1 MARPKRNPGY
11 NRYPSWSQN
20 RELRHSRL
28 SECALQSFPLRPEP
42 VIICRAISRSFEG
55 YCVSSVRRIRSLSV
69 VVVPCRA
76 SVLCPSACSCGL
88 PIFHERA
95 PTRTSSRTFV
105 DPAVSG
111 CLAIL
116 GVRSGKSL
124 GLPSDKSLLASKCL
138 QYGAN
143 YISTVYFK
151 SFVGMLGL
159 EVQHWHV
166 KTLPAWV
173 FNCMHQAY
181 PSLWS
186 RYLRVCHT
194 GASTGLPPCTPLDN
208 FLFPSTTWQRELVAN
223 NPLPSTDDHSAAQWF
238 DELRF
243 QVWLPRFIR
252 RRCENHF
259 MMSYPHL
266 TAPTELAILLE
277 APLTECLSSTEP
289 QVLSIAGLDGYPG
302 L

>member
-1 MARPKRNPGY
+1 MCPPVL
-11 NRYPSWSQN
+11 PSW
-20 RELRHSRL
+20 
-28 SECALQSFPLRPEP
+28 PEP
-42 VIICRAISRSFEG
+42 VIICRAISRSFEV
-55 YCVSSVRRIRSLSV
+55 YCVSSFRRICSLSV

-76 SVLCPSACSCGL
+76 SVLCPPAYSSGL
-88 PIFHERA
+88 ILFHERA
-95 PTRTSSRTFV
+95 ITRTSSRTFV

-173 FNCMHQAY
+173 FNCMYQAG
-181 PSLWS
+181 PGLWS

-194 GASTGLPPCTPLDN
+194 AASTGLPPCTPLDN

-223 NPLPSTDDHSAAQWF
+223 NPLPSADDHSAAQWF

-243 QVWLPRFIR
+243 QVWLPRFIH
-252 RRCENHF
+252 RRCENHL
-259 MMSYPHL
+259 MESYPHL
-266 TAPTELAILLE
+266 TSTIELALQLD
-277 APLTECLSSTEP
+277 APLTECLNSTEP
-289 QVLSIAGLDGYPG
+289 QMLSIAGLDGY
-302 L
+302 LDL

>member
-11 NRYPSWSQN
+11 NRSPRWSRN
-20 RELRHSRL
+20 REPRHSRL

-151 SFVGMLGL
+151 SFHCLLPMLIPPRNGSMNSDFKYGFQGL
-159 EVQHWHV
+159 SVEDA
-166 KTLPAWV
+166 KTT
-173 FNCMHQAY
+173 
-181 PSLWS
+181 S
-186 RYLRVCHT
+186 
-194 GASTGLPPCTPLDN
+194 
-208 FLFPSTTWQRELVAN
+208 
-223 NPLPSTDDHSAAQWF
+223 
-238 DELRF
+238 
-243 QVWLPRFIR
+243 
-252 RRCENHF
+252 
-259 MMSYPHL
+259 
-266 TAPTELAILLE
+266 
-277 APLTECLSSTEP
+277 
-289 QVLSIAGLDGYPG
+289 
-302 L
+302 

>member
-1 MARPKRNPGY
+1 MARY
-11 NRYPSWSQN
+11 TLNRLW
-20 RELRHSRL
+20 
-28 SECALQSFPLRPEP
+28 
-42 VIICRAISRSFEG
+42 
-55 YCVSSVRRIRSLSV
+55 
-69 VVVPCRA
+69 
-76 SVLCPSACSCGL
+76 ACW
-88 PIFHERA
+88 
-95 PTRTSSRTFV
+95 
-105 DPAVSG
+105 DW
-111 CLAIL
+111 
-116 GVRSGKSL
+116 RSGIGTSNPFQL
-124 GLPSDKSLLASKCL
+124 GYSTACTRRVPSSGRVIC
-138 QYGAN
+138 
-143 YISTVYFK
+143 
-151 SFVGMLGL
+151 
-159 EVQHWHV
+159 
-166 KTLPAWV
+166 
-173 FNCMHQAY
+173 
-181 PSLWS
+181 
-186 RYLRVCHT
+186 VCHT
-194 GASTGLPPCTPLDN
+194 AASTGLPPCTPLDN